1 MGCAPGWHQAGAL
14 LLRRV
19 LKHQYV
25 LMGNAF
31 PQWKYYPPRNRPPV
45 WVQPLVAAF
54 AGAKATIDSSRK
66 RTTSDQALAA
76 IRPALEALEFEVETG
91 KKKGQKI
98 RRPVLFGELG
108 HEDLTYEVDA
118 FQPEE
123 GIALE
128 VEAGRGARGNA
139 VYRDLIQ
146 TSLLVD
152 ARFLALAVQIS
163 YRHKSSGK
171 DIVVHSYRDT
181 MNLLDAIYAS
191 NRLALPL
198 EGVLLVGY

>member
-1 MGCAPGWHQAGAL
+1 MP
-14 LLRRV
+14 
-19 LKHQYV
+19 KP
-25 LMGNAF
+25 F
-31 PQWKYYPPRNRPPV
+31 PQWKYYPPRTRPPV
-45 WVQPLVAAF
+45 WTQPLISAF
-54 AGAKATIDSSRK
+54 SGVKKSIDSNKNRL
-66 RTTSDQALAA
+66 TSDQALAA
-76 IRPALEALEFEVETG
+76 IRPALEALDFEVEAG
-91 KKKGQKI
+91 KKKAEKI

-108 HEDLTYEVDA
+108 HEDLAYEVDA
-118 FQPEE
+118 FHPRD

-152 ARFLALAVQIS
+152 ARFLALAVQVS

-171 DIVVHSYRDT
+171 DIVVQSYRDT

-191 NRLALPL
+191 NRLLLPL
-198 EGVLLVGY
+198 DGILLIGY